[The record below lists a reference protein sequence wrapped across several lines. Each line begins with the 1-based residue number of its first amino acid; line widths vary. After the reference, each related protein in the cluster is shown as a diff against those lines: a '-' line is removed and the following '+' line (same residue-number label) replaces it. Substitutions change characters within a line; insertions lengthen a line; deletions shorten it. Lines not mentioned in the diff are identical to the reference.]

1 MKITQE
7 DLDSWCNC
15 GNFPHNKCDE
25 CLNILGDV
33 IYLGDK
39 TLNVEL

>member
-15 GNFPHNKCDE
+15 GGFPYRKCDD
-25 CLNILGDV
+25 CKILLGNITH
-33 IYLGDK
+33 LGDK
-39 TLNVEL
+39 TLNIEL